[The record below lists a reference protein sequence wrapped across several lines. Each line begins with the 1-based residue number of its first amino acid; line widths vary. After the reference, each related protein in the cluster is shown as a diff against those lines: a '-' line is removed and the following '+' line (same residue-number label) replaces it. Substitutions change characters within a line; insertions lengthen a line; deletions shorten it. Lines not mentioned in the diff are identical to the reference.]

1 MINRYLQFKFGLAFS
16 AVVAIFTLFIFMDS
30 DTGRSLMAASKKE
43 SSILGPDGKMPVVR
57 WTVMQNN
64 PGFVYIDED
73 FQESLEH
80 ITLYHAVPEG
90 GTWNHHTMIFLHD
103 NVLYASWDQHKAD
116 ENGPGQHGLLRRS
129 YDHGL
134 TWGPVEELFPPLA
147 PKVSVN
153 EPHEHSR
160 FQSNNGFIIIEGR
173 LYAFTDVADWTSAGR
188 EKIKPRIKIGHL
200 VRAFNDD
207 GSLGELFWMSE
218 SAPEPVE
225 GFPYI
230 PAGDPVLI
238 GKIQKYLK
246 LPGNEPQLS
255 FSVGHPTTDDN
266 HGTREPSA
274 WRLDSGIWVKM
285 YGETG
290 RKDARNNREA
300 EASKVRRNY
309 VSFSFDEGV
318 NWTIPTRTNFPDA
331 CGRSCSGKL
340 PDGQVFVIN
349 AGWPMSNKYGGRTLQ
364 LISLSRDGL
373 TFDRATAIQFRP
385 PEPRNQG
392 RSKRE
397 GYQAHAVA
405 AGDYLVVMS
414 SVNKEDIVITR
425 IPLSALNAL

>member
-1 MINRYLQFKFGLAFS
+1 MEYRYFQFRFGKAFLAAAFITLLIIMASVAGS
-16 AVVAIFTLFIFMDS
+16 A
-30 DTGRSLMAASKKE
+30 SLATSASE
-43 SSILGPDGKMPVVR
+43 SSVIRSEDKMPVVR
-57 WTVMQNN
+57 WTVMQDS
-64 PGFVYIDED
+64 PDFVYIDED
-73 FQESLEH
+73 FQDNLEH
-80 ITLYHAVPEG
+80 ITLYHAVPEE
-90 GTWNHHTMIFLHD
+90 GTWNHHTMIFLHN
-103 NVLYASWDQHKAD
+103 NVLYASWDQQKAD

-129 YDHGL
+129 HDHGL

-147 PKVSVN
+147 PKVSVR
-153 EPHEHSR
+153 EPHDHTR
-160 FQSNNGFIIIEGR
+160 FQSNNGFFVIEGR

-188 EKIKPRIKIGHL
+188 EKIRPRIKIGHL
-200 VRAFNDD
+200 VRKFNDD

-225 GFPYI
+225 GFPFI
-230 PAGDPVLI
+230 PAGDPALI
-238 GKIQKYLK
+238 AKILEYLK
-246 LPGNEPQLS
+246 QPGNEPQLS

-290 RKDARNNREA
+290 RKDARNNRES

-414 SVNKEDIVITR
+414 SVNKEDIIITR
-425 IPLSALNAL
+425 IPLSALYAL